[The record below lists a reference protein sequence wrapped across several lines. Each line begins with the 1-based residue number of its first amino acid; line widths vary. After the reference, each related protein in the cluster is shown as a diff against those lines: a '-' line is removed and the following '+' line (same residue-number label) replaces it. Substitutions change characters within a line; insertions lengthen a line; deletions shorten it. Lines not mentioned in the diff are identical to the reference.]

1 MNLTEQAR
9 TGWDGVAE
17 GYDTYVTPLV
27 IPLAEEVLGR
37 VDIRPGTRLLDVG
50 AGSGALALAA
60 ARRGAH
66 AVATDIAP
74 GMIARLE
81 ARARDER
88 LTNVESRVMD
98 AYSLELNDDAFDVS
112 ASQLGVTV
120 LPELRRALGEMV
132 RVTKPGGHVVV
143 VALGPPEKAEFL
155 GFFLAALKASVP
167 GFTGPPADPPP
178 VQFQVADLAKF
189 HERLVEARLRD
200 ISLDTITFDLE
211 FPSARRFWDFL
222 MSSNPM
228 GRALVADLADEQRAE
243 VQDVLAGM
251 LRERSNGT
259 GAAALS
265 IDVNVA
271 VAAK

>member
-1 MNLTEQAR
+1 MNMTEQAR
-9 TGWDGVAE
+9 TAWDGVAE
-17 GYDTYVTPLV
+17 GYDAYVTPRV
-27 IPLAEEVLGR
+27 IALAEEVLGR
-37 VDIRPGTRLLDVG
+37 VHVRPGTRLLDVA

-60 ARRGAH
+60 ARLGAH
-66 AVATDIAP
+66 VVATDIAP

-88 LTNVESRVMD
+88 LTDVESRVMD
-98 AYSLELNDDAFDVS
+98 AYSLELEDDAFDVS

-120 LPELRRALGEMV
+120 LPELSRALGEMV

-143 VALGPPEKAEFL
+143 AALGPPQKAEFF

-167 GFTGPPADPPP
+167 SFTGPPAGSPP

-200 ISLDTITFDLE
+200 ISVDTITFSLE
-211 FPSARRFWDFL
+211 FPSARHFWGFVT
-222 MSSNPM
+222 SSNPM
-228 GRALVADLADEQRAE
+228 GRVLVADLTDEQQAD
-243 VQDVLAGM
+243 VQEVLAGM